1 MTSRFTE
8 LAVDCRDPER
18 LAAFWCAVLGFEVV
32 DRQPGIV
39 EIASWQPTPQL
50 VRERQM
56 PPTILFIEVPEGK
69 KVKNRLHLD
78 ISPIDCEQDEEVRRL
93 IGLGARP
100 ADVGQPDDCRWQVLQ
115 DIEGNEF
122 CVLRSLVK
130 DPEDSPA
137 PTA

>member
-39 EIASWQPTPQL
+39 EIASWEPTAEE
-50 VRERQM
+50 VRARQM

-69 KVKNRLHLD
+69 TVKNRLHLD
-78 ISPIDCEQDEEVRRL
+78 VSPIDSTQDDEVRRL
-93 IGLGARP
+93 VALGARP
-100 ADVGQPDDCRWQVLQ
+100 VDIGQGEDCRWQVLQ

-122 CVLRSLVK
+122 CVLRSLLA
-130 DPEDSPA
+130 DPVD
-137 PTA
+137 